1 MKAEAN
7 ATAPLSNINL
17 ANTWTVLNHTN
28 KTFPSALILVV
39 AAPQY
44 WARDNKEQL
53 KHHAVIKGETAPSID
68 ISGE

>member
-1 MKAEAN
+1 
-7 ATAPLSNINL
+7 L
-17 ANTWTVLNHTN
+17 ANTWIVLNHTN
-28 KTFPSALILVV
+28 KAFPSALILTV

-53 KHHAVIKGETAPSID
+53 KHHAVITAETAPSID